1 MRNRGLIAGETLRKA
16 SYGVSSVYHFLSALS
31 LTFLYVY
38 QGGLMTVVL
47 TAQFSAFSN
56 FMHPGKRPIRDLIAL
71 PLVYGVAVGFAF
83 GAFNV
88 MSKP

>member
-1 MRNRGLIAGETLRKA
+1 
-16 SYGVSSVYHFLSALS
+16 
-31 LTFLYVY
+31 
-38 QGGLMTVVL
+38 MTVVL